1 MANFHVLIHKL
12 IKAVRLQYDIVLLY
26 STEQKVSEETGKV
39 YTVYSLSLSMT
50 TEEYNER
57 FPNQRKNPKI
67 HKSRYASLLLIRTV
81 KQGELFNFL
90 HKEIWNKLNSGEM
103 YEQGK
108 REIAK
113 IRSRYYPGR
122 REGTGGSEG
131 VLQDASPGEELAG
144 GVPKDK

>member
-26 STEQKVSEETGKV
+26 STEQKVSDETGKV

-113 IRSRYYPGR
+113 IRS
-122 REGTGGSEG
+122 
-131 VLQDASPGEELAG
+131 
-144 GVPKDK
+144 